1 MLRYLLLGGG
11 LAFAAAVQPGPLQA
25 YLLSQ
30 VAARGWRRTLPAS
43 FSPMLSDGPIAAV
56 ALLVLGR
63 LSGLM
68 QQGLRAAGG
77 LLLLYL
83 AWAAYRQWKTPPRTA
98 SEDRAA
104 VPRTLLE
111 ATIVNLLNPNPY
123 LGWTL
128 ILGPTAVVAWRQG
141 PGLAATFL
149 VAFYATMVVT
159 LAALIFVF
167 GSARF
172 FGPRVQRALL
182 LISVVALAGIAVYQL
197 ATSLP
202 RLVAAMPFWHV
213 S

>member
-30 VAARGWRRTLPAS
+30 VAARGWKRTLPAS
-43 FSPMLSDGPIAAV
+43 FSPLLSDGPIAAL

-63 LSGLM
+63 LSGVM
-68 QQGLRAAGG
+68 QQALRAAGG
-77 LLLLYL
+77 FLLFYL
-83 AWAAYRQWKTPPRTA
+83 AWVAYRQWKRPEQA
-98 SEDRAA
+98 ADNDEAA
-104 VPRTLLE
+104 VPRTLLR
-111 ATIVNLLNPNPY
+111 ATLVNLLNPNPY

-141 PGLAATFL
+141 PGLAVAFIA
-149 VAFYATMVVT
+149 AFYATMVLT

-172 FGPRVQRALL
+172 FGPRVQRVLL
-182 LISVVALAGIAVYQL
+182 LISVAALAGIAGYQL
-197 ATSLP
+197 ASSLP
-202 RLVAAMPFWHV
+202 RLAGLVPV
-213 S
+213 

>member
-1 MLRYLLLGGG
+1 MFRYLLLGSG

-25 YLLSQ
+25 YLLAQ
-30 VAARGWRRTLPAS
+30 VAARGWKHTLPAS
-43 FSPMLSDGPIAAV
+43 FAPLLSDGPIAAL

-68 QQGLRAAGG
+68 QQSLRAAGG
-77 LLLLYL
+77 LLLLFL
-83 AWAAYRQWKTPPRTA
+83 AWTAYRQWKRPAQASALDRT
-98 SEDRAA
+98 A

-111 ATIVNLLNPNPY
+111 ATFVNLLNPNPY

-128 ILGPTAVVAWRQG
+128 ILGPTAVMAWRQG
-141 PGLAATFL
+141 PGLAATFIA
-149 VAFYATMVVT
+149 AFYVTMVIT

-172 FGPRVQRALL
+172 LGSRFQRALL
-182 LISVVALAGIAVYQL
+182 LISAIALAGIAVSQL

-202 RLVAAMPFWHV
+202 RIVTALPF
-213 S
+213 